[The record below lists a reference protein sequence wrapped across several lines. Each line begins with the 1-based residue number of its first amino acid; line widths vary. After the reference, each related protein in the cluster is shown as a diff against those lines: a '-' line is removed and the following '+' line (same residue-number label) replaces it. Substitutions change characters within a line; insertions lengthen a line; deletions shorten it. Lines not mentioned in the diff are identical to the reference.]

1 MSTRSL
7 EDIIRE
13 MNELGVT
20 PETIGQHI
28 KDIENQ
34 LKMEVGKMFEK
45 MTIRQARISKGMTL
59 EDVAEE
65 TGYSVKRLEWLEN
78 NSGNLTL
85 EEGLAFCSLYGVSP
99 SEVDFSSGEKAEKK
113 EMKFLFPTARKMT
126 FTASIK
132 AMISDIILSVTDD
145 EQYSDWALMKD
156 LQSLLEEISRE
167 EEILINELSEEME
180 KSKNH
185 LNLSLAGR

>member
-7 EDIIRE
+7 EAIVND
-13 MNELGVT
+13 MKELGT
-20 PETIGQHI
+20 SPETIDQTI
-28 KDIENQ
+28 RELSNQ
-34 LKMEVGKMFEK
+34 IKMEVSKMCEK

-59 EDVAEE
+59 EDVSEE
-65 TGYSVKRLEWLEN
+65 TGYSVKRLEWIEN
-78 NSGNLTL
+78 NSGDLTL
-85 EEGLAFCSLYGVSP
+85 EEGLTFCNLYGVAFNN
-99 SEVDFSSGEKAEKK
+99 VDFSSGEKTEKK

-145 EQYSDWALMKD
+145 EQYSDWDLMKD

-180 KSKNH
+180 KKNH
-185 LNLSLAGR
+185 LNMSLAGR

>member
-7 EDIIRE
+7 EDIIHE

-28 KDIENQ
+28 KDTENSIK
-34 LKMEVGKMFEK
+34 LEVAKMFEK

-65 TGYSVKRLEWLEN
+65 TGYSVERLEWIEN
-78 NSGNLTL
+78 NSGALTL
-85 EEGLAFCSLYGVSP
+85 EEGLAFCSLYGVALN
-99 SEVDFSSGEKAEKK
+99 EVAFSSGEKTEKK
-113 EMKFLFPTARKMT
+113 EMWFLFPTARKMT

-132 AMISDIILSVTDD
+132 AKISDIILSVTDD
-145 EQYSDWALMKD
+145 NQYSDWALMKD
-156 LQSLLEEISRE
+156 LQSLLEEIGRE

-180 KSKNH
+180 KKNH